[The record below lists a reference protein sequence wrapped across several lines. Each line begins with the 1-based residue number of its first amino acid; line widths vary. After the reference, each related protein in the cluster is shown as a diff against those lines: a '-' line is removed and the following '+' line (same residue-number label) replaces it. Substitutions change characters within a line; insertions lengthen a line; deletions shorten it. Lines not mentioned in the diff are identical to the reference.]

1 MSLSDIDVDID
12 FGEVARMQPFPR
24 AVIDRSHVVLDA
36 NVALE
41 VWAARPAAELVGTPL
56 ASVLGV
62 DEGELSAA
70 LATGNPGG
78 IRLGTTAH
86 GYQGTRSS
94 VVIRAVRV
102 SGGRTIV
109 AFDPELAAVGEWT
122 QALGRRESD
131 RLQLLLS
138 ASVAFAKTRSELELG
153 ELLSETARRAFNATA
168 CSVHTG
174 APGSYELVA
183 GENLLAAEWPADAP
197 PRAGLT
203 VELGRVVTI
212 ESPDEGDLLVPGM
225 GLSDVFRRAGVFSVI
240 GAPIIEDGTP
250 FGAFACYFDQPRT
263 FDDQAV
269 PLAEA
274 LAELAGQVLVRLR
287 LEERL
292 RRAAMLDEVTGL
304 SNRRLFDQ
312 NLQRRERAQADQVAV
327 LFVDLDGFKAVN
339 DSLGHAAGDEVL
351 RVVAERL
358 TRVFRAED
366 EIARYGGDEFVV
378 ALHVADSSDA
388 LELADRARAAIAEP
402 IDGIPAGLTISASV
416 GIAIT
421 EGAAADQPVDY
432 LIRLADQ
439 AMYAAKRSGG
449 DQAVVYHGRQHSQ
462 RLDVVD
468 PAAIS
473 RRERVSES

>member
-1 MSLSDIDVDID
+1 MPLTDTD

-24 AVIDRSHVVLDA
+24 ALIDRDHVVLDA
-36 NVALE
+36 NLALE
-41 VWAARPAAELVGTPL
+41 VWAARPAGELVGLPL
-56 ASVLGV
+56 ATVLGV
-62 DEGELSAA
+62 DDDELSAA

-94 VVIRAVRV
+94 VVIRAVRI

-109 AFDPELAAVGEWT
+109 AFDPELAAVGERT

-138 ASVAFAKTRSELELG
+138 ASVAFAKTRSEPELG

-174 APGSYELVA
+174 APGRYELVA
-183 GENLLAAEWPADAP
+183 GENLLASVWPADAP
-197 PRAGLT
+197 PRAGMT

-212 ESPDEGDLLVPGM
+212 ESPDDADQVAPDI
-225 GLSDVFRRAGVFSVI
+225 GLSDIFRRAGVFSVI

-287 LEERL
+287 LEQRL
-292 RRAAMLDEVTGL
+292 RRAAMLDDVTGL

-312 NLQRRERAQADQVAV
+312 NLQRRERAQTGQVAV

-358 TRVFRAED
+358 TRIFRAED

-378 ALHVADSSDA
+378 ALQVADTSDA

-402 IDGIPAGLTISASV
+402 IEGIPAGLTITASV

-421 EGAAADQPVDY
+421 DGPAADQPVDY

-449 DQAVVYHGRQHSQ
+449 DQAVVHRGHLHSQ
-462 RLDVVD
+462 DLSVRD
-468 PAAIS
+468 PAPVAA
-473 RRERVSES
+473 RERVSGA